1 MPLASQAR
9 LEFRLNICFRQLLH
23 AQELASEYGDPGMTD
38 DLRNMAQH
46 VHAMH
51 EDLMARTRRRKINV
65 DEGPRYSNK

>member
-23 AQELASEYGDPGMTD
+23 AQELAFEYGDPGMCD
-38 DLRNMAQH
+38 DLRQMAQH

-51 EDLMARTRRRKINV
+51 EDLLARTRRKKIEN
-65 DEGPRYSNK
+65 GPIPNYRNK